1 MGQADLP
8 CVAYSYGQAVTL
20 IEVPARIRERRR
32 AEAQAAPDGF
42 FENAQAFDGAVSGFG
57 KLGAREGF
65 AQSFDQRVV
74 AALDAAEAFC
84 GTERVFG
91 WFSHGWNGDL

>member
-1 MGQADLP
+1 MR
-8 CVAYSYGQAVTL
+8 QAVTL
-20 IEVPARIRERRR
+20 VEAPARIRERRR